1 METLNYRYNILS
13 IDSIEAF
20 LNIKGGYNNGIRD
33 VYFIRAVGE
42 PQNIQS
48 LIEDADRQMDKEAAN
63 NKLKYV
69 RITTLPKLL
78 KIQDSEYYQNL
89 YSKWE
94 GGSIG
99 AFRNILLNETL
110 KSIFLQALRR
120 VSDEYKKFGKN
131 TSYSIIK
138 NFIIKLFY
146 WLDESMSEAL
156 KDWNENILIKVIA
169 DNVTKEQEYL
179 FYLFLTFIGCDVL
192 LIQNKADI
200 EIADGLL
207 EYSKKLRLGAYG
219 NSDIKPYTRQ
229 IPSTAVKKEDFSS
242 GAVNAGVSKKVVIPP
257 RPQRNKSSQ
266 TALSNNALSSGG
278 QAKTVLNA
286 ANGARRELSFE
297 ELAKL
302 ASSVVLI
309 AIHDAKGEVIGTGSG
324 IMIGKDGFILT
335 NHHVAAG
342 GRFYSV
348 RVEEEDK
355 VYSTNELIKY
365 NSNTDLA
372 VLRIKRQLK
381 PIPIYRG
388 EKALV
393 RGQKVVAIGSPLG
406 LFNSVSDGIISGFR
420 NIDNVD
426 MIQFTAPISHGSSG
440 GALLNMYGE
449 VIGISTAGID
459 RGQNINLAVG
469 YENIKLFTAGF
480 TS

>member
-1 METLNYRYNILS
+1 METVNYRHNILS
-13 IDSIEAF
+13 VDSVEAF

-48 LIEDADRQMDKEAAN
+48 LIEDTDRQMDKEAAN
-63 NKLKYV
+63 NRLKYV
-69 RITTLPKLL
+69 RISALPKLL
-78 KIQDSEYYQNL
+78 KIEDSEYYKNF

-156 KDWNENILIKVIA
+156 KDWNQQSLIKVIA

-200 EIADGLL
+200 EIANGLL
-207 EYSKKLRLGAYG
+207 DYSKKLRLGTYG

-242 GAVNAGVSKKVVIPP
+242 GAVNAAVSKKVVIPP

-266 TALSNNALSSGG
+266 TVLSNNALSCGG
-278 QAKTVLNA
+278 QAKTVVHA

-342 GRFYSV
+342 GRFYSI

-365 NSNTDLA
+365 NSSTDLA

>member
-1 METLNYRYNILS
+1 METVNYRHNILNVGS
-13 IDSIEAF
+13 VDAF
-20 LNIKGGYNNGIRD
+20 LNVKGEYNNGIRD

-42 PQNIQS
+42 PQNIHS
-48 LIEDADRQMDKEAAN
+48 LIEDTDRQMDKEAAN

-69 RITTLPKLL
+69 RISALPKLL
-78 KIQDSEYYQNL
+78 KIEDSEYYQGI

-94 GGSIG
+94 SGSIG
-99 AFRNILLNETL
+99 AFRNFLLNETV
-110 KSIFLQALRR
+110 KNTFLQALRR
-120 VSDEYKKFGKN
+120 ISDDYKKFGKN

-138 NFIIKLFY
+138 NFIIKLLY
-146 WLDESMSEAL
+146 WFDESMSEIL
-156 KDWNENILIKVIA
+156 KDWNENSLIKVIA

-192 LIQNKADI
+192 LIQNRGDI
-200 EIADGLL
+200 EIASGLL
-207 EYSKKLRLGAYG
+207 GYSKKFMLGSYG
-219 NSDIKPYTRQ
+219 NSDIKPYTSQ
-229 IPSTAVKKEDFSS
+229 NPTMSVNKEDFSS
-242 GAVNAGVSKKVVIPP
+242 TTINTVISKKVVIPP
-257 RPQRNKSSQ
+257 RPQKNKKAQEALVNNMPSSHMPPVA
-266 TALSNNALSSGG
+266 TAKQASNE
-278 QAKTVLNA
+278 K
-286 ANGARRELSFE
+286 RELSFE

-302 ASSVVLI
+302 ASFVVLI

-365 NSNTDLA
+365 NSSTDLA

>member
-1 METLNYRYNILS
+1 MLFRSDT
-13 IDSIEAF
+13 
-20 LNIKGGYNNGIRD
+20 
-33 VYFIRAVGE
+33 
-42 PQNIQS
+42 
-48 LIEDADRQMDKEAAN
+48 DRQMDKEAAN
-63 NKLKYV
+63 NRLKYV

-78 KIQDSEYYQNL
+78 KIEDSEYYQNL

-110 KSIFLQALRR
+110 KIIFLQALRR
-120 VSDEYKKFGKN
+120 VSDEYNKFGKN

-146 WLDESMSEAL
+146 WLDKSMSEAL
-156 KDWNENILIKVIA
+156 KDWNEQSLIKVIA

-179 FYLFLTFIGCDVL
+179 FYLFLTFLGCDVL

-219 NSDIKPYTRQ
+219 NSDIKPY
-229 IPSTAVKKEDFSS
+229 IKKVPNAAVKKEDFSS
-242 GAVNAGVSKKVVIPP
+242 GAVNADVSKKVVIPP

-266 TALSNNALSSGG
+266 NVLSNNALSCGG
-278 QAKTVLNA
+278 QAKTVVHA
-286 ANGARRELSFE
+286 ANEARRELSFE
-297 ELAKL
+297 ELAKM

-440 GALLNMYGE
+440 GALLNMHGE

>member
-146 WLDESMSEAL
+146 WLDESMSEIL
-156 KDWNENILIKVIA
+156 KDWNENSLIKVIA

-200 EIADGLL
+200 EIANGLL
-207 EYSKKLRLGAYG
+207 DYSKKLRLGTYG

-266 TALSNNALSSGG
+266 TVLSNNALSCGG

>member
-1 METLNYRYNILS
+1 METVNYRHNILNIGS
-13 IDSIEAF
+13 VDAF
-20 LNIKGGYNNGIRD
+20 LNVKGEYNNGIRD

-48 LIEDADRQMDKEAAN
+48 LIEDTDRQMNKEAAN

-69 RITTLPKLL
+69 RISALPKLL
-78 KIQDSEYYQNL
+78 KIEDSKYYQNL

-94 GGSIG
+94 NGSIG
-99 AFRNILLNETL
+99 AFRNFLLNETL

>member
-1 METLNYRYNILS
+1 METVNYRHNILNIGS
-13 IDSIEAF
+13 VDAF
-20 LNIKGGYNNGIRD
+20 LNVKGEYNNGIRD

-48 LIEDADRQMDKEAAN
+48 LIEDTDRQMDKEAAN
-63 NKLKYV
+63 NRLKYV
-69 RITTLPKLL
+69 RISTLPKLL
-78 KIQDSEYYQNL
+78 KIEDSEYYKNL
-89 YSKWE
+89 YSRWE

-99 AFRNILLNETL
+99 AFRNFLLNETV
-110 KSIFLQALRR
+110 KNTFLQALRR
-120 VSDEYKKFGKN
+120 ISDDYKKFGKN

-146 WLDESMSEAL
+146 WLDESMSEIL
-156 KDWNENILIKVIA
+156 KDWNENSLIKVIA

-192 LIQNKADI
+192 LIQNRGDI
-200 EIADGLL
+200 EIASGLL
-207 EYSKKLRLGAYG
+207 GYSKKFMLGSYG
-219 NSDIKPYTRQ
+219 NSDIKPYTNQ
-229 IPSTAVKKEDFSS
+229 NPAMSVNKEDCSS
-242 GAVNAGVSKKVVIPP
+242 TTINTVISKKVVIPP
-257 RPQRNKSSQ
+257 RPQRNKKSKETLANNTQPSHMTSVV
-266 TALSNNALSSGG
+266 TAKQASNE
-278 QAKTVLNA
+278 K
-286 ANGARRELSFE
+286 RELSFE
-297 ELAKL
+297 ELAKM

-348 RVEEEDK
+348 RIEEEDK
-355 VYSTNELIKY
+355 VYSSNELIKY

>member
-110 KSIFLQALRR
+110 KSTFLQALRR

-200 EIADGLL
+200 EIANGLL
-207 EYSKKLRLGAYG
+207 DYSKKLRLGAYG

>member
-156 KDWNENILIKVIA
+156 KDWNENSLIKVIA

-242 GAVNAGVSKKVVIPP
+242 DTVNAGVSKKVVIPP

-426 MIQFTAPISHGSSG
+426 MIQFSAPTSPGSSG
-440 GALLNMYGE
+440 GAVLNMYGE
-449 VIGISTAGID
+449 VIGISTSGFSE
-459 RGQNINLAVG
+459 GQNINLAVP
-469 YENIKLFTAGF
+469 YDAVYNFTKSF
-480 TS
+480 IR

>member
-78 KIQDSEYYQNL
+78 KIQDSEYYKNF

-146 WLDESMSEAL
+146 WLDESMAEVL
-156 KDWNENILIKVIA
+156 KNWNENSLIKVIA

-200 EIADGLL
+200 EIANGLL

-242 GAVNAGVSKKVVIPP
+242 GAVNAVVSKKVVIPP

-266 TALSNNALSSGG
+266 TVLSNNALSHSG
-278 QAKTVLNA
+278 QAKTVVHA
-286 ANGARRELSFE
+286 ANEARRELSFE

>member
-1 METLNYRYNILS
+1 METVNYRHNILS
-13 IDSIEAF
+13 VDSVEAF

-48 LIEDADRQMDKEAAN
+48 LIEDTDRQMDKEAAN
-63 NKLKYV
+63 NRLKYV
-69 RITTLPKLL
+69 RISALPKLL
-78 KIQDSEYYQNL
+78 KIEDSEYYKNL

-99 AFRNILLNETL
+99 AFRNILLNDRL
-110 KSIFLQALRR
+110 KATFLQALRR
-120 VSDEYKKFGKN
+120 ISDEYNKFGKN

-138 NFIIKLFY
+138 NFIIKLFF

-156 KDWNENILIKVIA
+156 KDWNENSLIKVIA

-219 NSDIKPYTRQ
+219 NTDIKSYIKKVPNA
-229 IPSTAVKKEDFSS
+229 AVKKEDFSS
-242 GAVNAGVSKKVVIPP
+242 DAVNAGVSKKVVIPP
-257 RPQRNKSSQ
+257 RPQKNKKAQEALANNMPSSYVPPVAAVKQ
-266 TALSNNALSSGG
+266 ASS
-278 QAKTVLNA
+278 V
-286 ANGARRELSFE
+286 RRELSFE

-420 NIDNVD
+420 IIDNVD

>member
-110 KSIFLQALRR
+110 KSTFLQALRR

-146 WLDESMSEAL
+146 WLDESMAEVL
-156 KDWNENILIKVIA
+156 KNWNENSLIKVIA

-200 EIADGLL
+200 EIANGLL
-207 EYSKKLRLGAYG
+207 DYSKKLRLGAYG

-426 MIQFTAPISHGSSG
+426 MIQFTAPISQGSSG

>member
-266 TALSNNALSSGG
+266 TALSNNALSCGG
-278 QAKTVLNA
+278 QAKTVVHT

-335 NHHVAAG
+335 NHHVAEG

>member
-1 METLNYRYNILS
+1 METVNYRHNILS
-13 IDSIEAF
+13 VDSVEAF
-20 LNIKGGYNNGIRD
+20 LNIKGGYNNGIKD

-63 NKLKYV
+63 NRLKYV
-69 RITTLPKLL
+69 RISALPKLL
-78 KIQDSEYYQNL
+78 KIEDSEYYKNL

-99 AFRNILLNETL
+99 AFRNILLNDRL
-110 KSIFLQALRR
+110 KATFLQALRR
-120 VSDEYKKFGKN
+120 VSDEYNKFGKN

-138 NFIIKLFY
+138 NFIIKLFF

-156 KDWNENILIKVIA
+156 KDWNENSLIKVIA

-200 EIADGLL
+200 ETADGLL

-242 GAVNAGVSKKVVIPP
+242 GAVNAAVSKKVVIPP

-266 TALSNNALSSGG
+266 TVLSNNALSHSG

>member
-200 EIADGLL
+200 EIANGLL
-207 EYSKKLRLGAYG
+207 DYSKKLRLGAYG

>member
-1 METLNYRYNILS
+1 METVNYRHNILNVGS
-13 IDSIEAF
+13 VDAF
-20 LNIKGGYNNGIRD
+20 LNVKGEYNNGIRD

-48 LIEDADRQMDKEAAN
+48 LIEDTDRQMDKEAAN

-69 RITTLPKLL
+69 RISTLPKLL
-78 KIQDSEYYQNL
+78 KIEDSEYYQGI

-94 GGSIG
+94 SGSIG
-99 AFRNILLNETL
+99 AFRNFLLNETV
-110 KSIFLQALRR
+110 KNTFLQALRR
-120 VSDEYKKFGKN
+120 ISDDYKKFGKN

-146 WLDESMSEAL
+146 WLDESMSEIL
-156 KDWNENILIKVIA
+156 KDWNENSLIKVIA

-192 LIQNKADI
+192 LIQNRGDI
-200 EIADGLL
+200 EIASGLL
-207 EYSKKLRLGAYG
+207 GYSKKFMLGSYG
-219 NSDIKPYTRQ
+219 NSDIKSYTSQ
-229 IPSTAVKKEDFSS
+229 NPTMSVNKEDFSS
-242 GAVNAGVSKKVVIPP
+242 TTINTVISKKVVIPP
-257 RPQRNKSSQ
+257 RPQKNKKAQEALVNNTPSSYVPPVAAVKQ
-266 TALSNNALSSGG
+266 ASS
-278 QAKTVLNA
+278 V
-286 ANGARRELSFE
+286 RRELSFE

-365 NSNTDLA
+365 NSSTDLA

>member
-1 METLNYRYNILS
+1 METVNYRHNILNVGS
-13 IDSIEAF
+13 VDAF
-20 LNIKGGYNNGIRD
+20 LNVKGEYNNGIRD

-48 LIEDADRQMDKEAAN
+48 LIEDTDRQMDKEAAN

-69 RITTLPKLL
+69 RISALPKLL
-78 KIQDSEYYQNL
+78 KIEDSEYYQGI

-94 GGSIG
+94 SGSIG
-99 AFRNILLNETL
+99 AFRNFLLNETV
-110 KSIFLQALRR
+110 KNTFLQALRR
-120 VSDEYKKFGKN
+120 ISDDYKKFGKN

-146 WLDESMSEAL
+146 WLDESMSEIL
-156 KDWNENILIKVIA
+156 KDWNENSLIKVIA

-200 EIADGLL
+200 EIANGLL
-207 EYSKKLRLGAYG
+207 DYSKKLRLGAYG

-266 TALSNNALSSGG
+266 TVLSNNALSHSG

-297 ELAKL
+297 ELAKM

-335 NHHVAAG
+335 NHHVASG

-365 NSNTDLA
+365 NSSTDLA